1 MITQEVWMDLIA
13 LARQGYNF
21 SQIGAFMGLDRRTV
35 KKHLQGRQPPVYQ
48 RPPRSSKLDP
58 FRPLVEQWL
67 ARAPGLR
74 ATRIYYDL
82 RTHYGFP
89 GSYPIVQRLVRTL
102 RPPRLSQAHPRFETA
117 PGQQAQVDWSYEET
131 SFGHYSGPLYAFHMV
146 LGYSRDAY
154 VEYTDR
160 QDLGT
165 FWACHQHAFTFFG
178 GVPDELLYDRT
189 KTVVKHSV
197 GLRRELHPEAIA
209 FAGQY
214 GFTIRLCLPRHPATK
229 GKVEKQVDTI
239 REWFFRGRVW
249 TDLADLNDQWQ
260 AWHMEV
266 WLPHV
271 NRTTGTAIEVRLREE
286 QAALRPLPPQPYDVC
301 ERTTRQVAKD
311 CRFSFEGSLYSAPAE
326 VAGQRIALR
335 VFPDHLKLYTLEP
348 IPRSLGEHCRV
359 RQRGSLVEN
368 PTHALPLRRPYAL
381 LPPLPPAALPI
392 TPATPLGESLAHLDV
407 PVARRPLTIYAL
419 AGAGQEGGHE

>member
-1 MITQEVWMDLIA
+1 MITQEVWMDLRA
-13 LARQGYNF
+13 LARQGYNC

-48 RPPRSSKLDP
+48 RPPRSSKRDP

-74 ATRIYYDL
+74 ATRIYDDL
-82 RTHYGFP
+82 RTQYGFP

-117 PGQQAQVDWSYEET
+117 PGQQAQVDWSDEET
-131 SFGHYSGPLYAFHMV
+131 SFGHYSGPLYAFHMA

-165 FWACHQHAFTFFG
+165 FWACHQHACTFFG

-189 KTVVKHSV
+189 KTVVQHSV
-197 GLRRELHPEAIA
+197 GRRRELHPEAIA

-214 GFTIRLCLPRHPATK
+214 GFTIHLGLPRHPATK

-239 REWFFRGRVW
+239 REWFFRGRAW

-260 AWHMEV
+260 AWHLEV

-271 NRTTGTAIEVRLREE
+271 NSRARSMPHRPRSPGSASRGGFSRTTSSSIRWSPSPAISANIAASDNGGAWWKIPPMRSPNAAPVRCCPRC
-286 QAALRPLPPQPYDVC
+286 LP
-301 ERTTRQVAKD
+301 R
-311 CRFSFEGSLYSAPAE
+311 
-326 VAGQRIALR
+326 
-335 VFPDHLKLYTLEP
+335 
-348 IPRSLGEHCRV
+348 RS
-359 RQRGSLVEN
+359 Q
-368 PTHALPLRRPYAL
+368 
-381 LPPLPPAALPI
+381 
-392 TPATPLGESLAHLDV
+392 
-407 PVARRPLTIYAL
+407 
-419 AGAGQEGGHE
+419 